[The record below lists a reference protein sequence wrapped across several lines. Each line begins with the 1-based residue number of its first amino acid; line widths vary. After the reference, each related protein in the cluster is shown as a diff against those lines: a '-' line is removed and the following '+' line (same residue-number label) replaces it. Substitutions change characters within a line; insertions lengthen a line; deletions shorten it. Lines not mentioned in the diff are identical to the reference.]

1 MKTSNEIREAF
12 LSYYEKA
19 GHERVESAP
28 LPQKD
33 NPTLLFNNAGMNQFA
48 NVFIGLENRPYS
60 RAVTSQ
66 KCMRVSGKHND
77 LENVG
82 PSPRHHTFF
91 EMLGNFSFGDYF
103 KKDAIKFAWEFLTEE
118 LQLDKS
124 RLWISIYTDD
134 DEAFELWQEHVPA
147 NRILRFGKEEN
158 FWEMGDIGP
167 CGPCSEIHYYI
178 GEMEDMV
185 PEGVNVEDDY
195 LEIWNLV
202 FMQFEKDASGTLTPL
217 PKPSIDT
224 GMGLERITQVLQH
237 KTNNYDT
244 DLFTSAM
251 DAVQELLRHTDE
263 DRDENYVGYRV
274 IADHVRAA
282 TFLIADGVR
291 PGNDG
296 PDYVLRMVMR
306 RAARFGREIGFTEP
320 FMAHVAEAFIQQ
332 MGGAYPELR
341 QKAENI
347 KYTLTREEENFE
359 TVLDRATV
367 HLERILNNLREK
379 EVTEIPGETAFDLHQ
394 TYGLPIEITRD
405 IAQEQKFT
413 IDEAGFLDARAAHKL
428 ASGAGAFKG
437 YDLEGN
443 IYTSVLQDLQEEE
456 KLPNTGVQQAQYDAP
471 RMASQ
476 ILAILKEGERSDIA
490 REGDRVEIV
499 TVATPFY
506 AESGGQV
513 SDIGTIS
520 VATKGAQFRVE
531 GMLKPKGVDGL
542 ILHAGTVVQGE
553 IEIGDTAMLRVD
565 NQRRSDI
572 RRNHTATHIL
582 HEELRRHLG
591 KHVSQAGSLVSPDR
605 LRFDFTHGESVGA
618 EQLSK
623 IENDINHA
631 IGANYPVS
639 IKEMEKNEA
648 ISHGAMALFGEKYGD
663 TVRTVKI
670 GNSDS
675 TYSFELCGGLHVPET
690 NDINQFIFL
699 NEGSV
704 SAGVR
709 RVEAITGRAARE
721 YVTEKLNLINRL
733 STTLSASS
741 DEIEG
746 RLESLLNENR
756 DLKKEIDNMK
766 KESLVG
772 QLDSVLEQ
780 TVQVAGV
787 NLLTAVVEGADSDG
801 LRDLTDRFKDRAGS
815 GVAVL
820 GAVKDGRPLLVVAV
834 TNDLIERGLHAGNI
848 IREIAKMIGGGG
860 GGRPNLAQAG
870 GKDASKLPEALAAV
884 PNLIENS
891 IKD

>member
-12 LSYYEKA
+12 LSYFEKV

-48 NVFIGLENRPYS
+48 NVFLGIDKRPYS
-60 RAVTSQ
+60 RAATSQ

-103 KKDAIKFAWEFLTEE
+103 KTDAIKYAWTFLTEE
-118 LQLDKS
+118 LGLDKE

-147 NRILRFGKEEN
+147 DKILRFGKEEN
-158 FWEMGDIGP
+158 FWEMGDVGP
-167 CGPCSEIHYYI
+167 CGPCSEIHYYL
-178 GEMEDMV
+178 GDMEDMV

-202 FMQFEKDASGTLTPL
+202 FMQFEKDADGNMTPL

-224 GMGLERITQVLQH
+224 GMGLERITQVLQG

-244 DLFTSAM
+244 DLFTPAM
-251 DAVQELLRHTDE
+251 DVVQELLRQSDE
-263 DRDENYVGYRV
+263 ERDENYVGYRV

-282 TFLIADGVR
+282 MFMISDGVR

-296 PDYVLRMVMR
+296 ADYVLRMVMR

-320 FMAHVAEAFIQQ
+320 FMAHVAEAFIQL
-332 MGGAYPELR
+332 MGEAYPELN
-341 QKAENI
+341 QKSENI
-347 KYTLTREEENFE
+347 KYTLTQEEEKFE
-359 TVLDRATV
+359 GVLDRATV
-367 HLERILNNLREK
+367 HLERILNDLRE
-379 EVTEIPGETAFDLHQ
+379 EGVSQIPGDTAFDLLQ

-405 IAQEQKFT
+405 VAQEQQFT
-413 IDEAGFLDARAAHKL
+413 IDEAGYVEARAAHKL
-428 ASGAGAFKG
+428 ASGAGAFQA

-443 IYTSVLQDLQEEE
+443 VYTDILNNLKEDG
-456 KLPNTGVQQAQYDAP
+456 KLPPEGVKQDQYGDP
-471 RMASQ
+471 RMESQ
-476 ILAILKEGERSDIA
+476 ILAIVKEGERNDIA
-490 REGDRVEIV
+490 REGDKVEIV
-499 TVATPFY
+499 TAATPFY
-506 AESGGQV
+506 VESGGQM
-513 SDIGTIS
+513 SDVGTMS
-520 VATKGAQFRVE
+520 AAAKGAQIRVE
-531 GMLKPKGVDGL
+531 DMVKPKGIDGL
-542 ILHAGTVVQGE
+542 ILHVGTVVQGE
-553 IEIGDTAMLRVD
+553 IEIGDTVMLRVD
-565 NQRRSDI
+565 NQRRTDI

-591 KHVSQAGSLVSPDR
+591 KHVTQAGSLVAPDR
-605 LRFDFTHGESVGA
+605 LRFDFTHGESVGSEVLA
-618 EQLSK
+618 E
-623 IENDINHA
+623 IEEDINQA
-631 IGANYPVS
+631 IQANYPIS
-639 IKEMEKNEA
+639 IEAMDKNQA
-648 ISHGAMALFGEKYGD
+648 IENGAMALFGEKYGD

-670 GNSDS
+670 GTTKS

-709 RVEAITGRAARE
+709 RVEAITGRAARD
-721 YVTEKLNLINRL
+721 YVADQLALIGRISGVLNAKPEEL
-733 STTLSASS
+733 
-741 DEIEG
+741 EG
-746 RLESLLNENR
+746 RLDALLAENKE
-756 DLKKEIDNMK
+756 LKKELDSAK
-766 KESLVG
+766 KESLAG
-772 QLDSVLEQ
+772 QLDSVLDQ
-780 TVQVAGV
+780 TSEVAGV
-787 NLLTAVVEGADSDG
+787 TLLTAIVEGADSDG
-801 LRDLTDRFKDRAGS
+801 LRDLTDRFRDKAGS

-820 GAVKDGRPLLVVAV
+820 GTVNDGRPLLVAAV
-834 TNDLIERGLHAGNI
+834 TKDLIDRGLHAGNI
-848 IREIAKMIGGGG
+848 IREVAKVVGGGG

-870 GKDASKLPEALAAV
+870 GKDASKLPEALAIV
-884 PNLIENS
+884 PGLIESS
-891 IKD
+891 IK

>member
-12 LSYYEKA
+12 LSYYEKVS
-19 GHERVESAP
+19 HERVESAP

-48 NVFIGLENRPYS
+48 NVFLGIDKRPYS

-103 KKDAIKFAWEFLTEE
+103 KKDAIKYAWEFLTVE
-118 LQLDKS
+118 LELDKE

-147 NRILRFGKEEN
+147 DRILRFGKEEN
-158 FWEMGDIGP
+158 FWEMGDVGP
-167 CGPCSEIHYYI
+167 CGPCSEIHYYL
-178 GEMEDMV
+178 GPMEEMV

-202 FMQFEKDASGTLTPL
+202 FMQFEKDATGAMTPL

-224 GMGLERITQVLQH
+224 GMGLERITQVLQG

-244 DLFTSAM
+244 DLFTPAM
-251 DAVQELLRHTDE
+251 DVVQELLHHSDDE
-263 DRDENYVGYRV
+263 REENYVGYRV

-282 TFLIADGVR
+282 TFMIADGVR

-296 PDYVLRMVMR
+296 ADYVLRMVMR
-306 RAARFGREIGFTEP
+306 RAARFGREIGFTQP
-320 FMAHVAEAFIQQ
+320 FMAMVAEAYIQH
-332 MGGAYPELR
+332 MGDAYPEIR
-341 QKAENI
+341 QKSENI
-347 KYTLTREEENFE
+347 KYTLTQEEEKFE
-359 TVLDRATV
+359 GVLDRATV
-367 HLERILNNLREK
+367 HLERILNDLREK
-379 EVTEIPGETAFDLHQ
+379 EVSQIPGETAFDLLQ

-405 IAQEQKFT
+405 VAQEQSFT
-413 IDEAGFLDARAAHKL
+413 IDEAGYVEARQAHKL
-428 ASGAGAFKG
+428 ASGAGAFQA
-437 YDLEGN
+437 YELEGN
-443 IYTSVLQDLQEEE
+443 IYTDLLNDLKEEG
-456 KLPNTGVQQAQYDAP
+456 KLPAGGVTQAQYGDP
-471 RMASQ
+471 RMESE
-476 ILAILKEGERSDIA
+476 ILAIIKDGERSDIA
-490 REGDRVEIV
+490 REGDKVEIV
-499 TVATPFY
+499 TAATPFY
-506 AESGGQV
+506 VEAGGQV
-513 SDIGTIS
+513 SDKGSVS
-520 VATKGAQFRVE
+520 VAAKGAQVRVE
-531 GMLKPKGVDGL
+531 DMVRPKGIDGL
-542 ILHAGTVVQGE
+542 IMHSGNVVQGE
-553 IEIGDTAMLRVD
+553 IEIGDTVMLRVD

-591 KHVSQAGSLVSPDR
+591 KHVTQAGSLVAPDR
-605 LRFDFTHGESVGA
+605 LRFDFTHGESVGSDKLA
-618 EQLSK
+618 E
-623 IENDINHA
+623 IERDVNDA
-631 IGANYPVS
+631 IAANLP
-639 IKEMEKNEA
+639 ITIAEMDKNEA
-648 ISHGAMALFGEKYGD
+648 IENGAMALFGEKYGD

-670 GNSDS
+670 GDNKG

-709 RVEAITGRAARE
+709 RVEAITGRAARD
-721 YVTEKLNLINRL
+721 YVTEKLNLVNRL
-733 STTLSASS
+733 SSMLNTPA
-741 DEIEG
+741 DELEG
-746 RLESLLNENR
+746 RLQALLGENR
-756 DLKKEIDNMK
+756 DLKKEIESIK

-772 QLDSVLEQ
+772 QLDSVLDQASE
-780 TVQVAGV
+780 VAGV
-787 NLLTAVVEGADSDG
+787 NLLTAVVEGADPDG
-801 LRDLTDRFKDRAGS
+801 LRDLTDRFRDKAGS

-820 GAVKDGRPLLVVAV
+820 GTVKDGRPLLVAAV
-834 TNDLIERGLHAGNI
+834 TKDLIDRGLHAGNI
-848 IREIAKMIGGGG
+848 IREVAKIVGGGG

-884 PNLIENS
+884 PGLIEDS
-891 IKD
+891 IK

>member
-12 LSYYEKA
+12 LSYFEKVN
-19 GHERVESAP
+19 HERVESAP

-33 NPTLLFNNAGMNQFA
+33 NPTLLFNNAGMNQFT
-48 NVFIGLENRPYS
+48 NVFIGLENRPYR

-103 KKDAIKFAWEFLTEE
+103 KKDAIKYAWEFLTEE
-118 LQLDKS
+118 LGLDKA
-124 RLWISIYTDD
+124 RLWVSIYTDD
-134 DEAFELWQEHVPA
+134 DEAFDLWQEHVPA
-147 NRILRFGKEEN
+147 DRILRFGKEEN
-158 FWEMGDIGP
+158 FWEMGDVGP
-167 CGPCSEIHYYI
+167 CGPCSEIHYYL
-178 GEMEDMV
+178 GDMEDMV
-185 PEGVNVEDDY
+185 AEGVNVEDDY

-202 FMQFEKDASGTLTPL
+202 FMQFEKDASGEMTPL

-244 DLFTSAM
+244 DLFTPAM
-251 DAVQELLRHTDE
+251 DMVQELLRHSDD
-263 DRDENYVGYRV
+263 DREENYVGYRV

-296 PDYVLRMVMR
+296 ADYVLRMVMR

-320 FMAHVAEAFIQQ
+320 FMAHVAQAFIQH
-332 MGGAYPELR
+332 MGEAYPELH

-347 KYTLTREEENFE
+347 KYTLTQEEEKFE
-359 TVLDRATV
+359 AVLDRATV
-367 HLERILNNLREK
+367 HLERVLNDLREK
-379 EVTEIPGETAFDLHQ
+379 EISEIPGETAFDLHQ

-405 IAQEQKFT
+405 VAQEQNFT
-413 IDEAGFLDARAAHKL
+413 IDEGGFLEARAAHKL

-437 YDLEGN
+437 YELEGN
-443 IYTSVLQDLQEEE
+443 IYTELLNDLQEEG
-456 KLPNTGVQQAQYDAP
+456 KLSAEGVEQDQYGDP
-471 RMASQ
+471 RMESQ
-476 ILAILKEGERSDIA
+476 ILAIVKEGERSDIA

-499 TVATPFY
+499 TAATPFY
-506 AESGGQV
+506 VEAGGQV
-513 SDIGTIS
+513 SDKGTIS
-520 VATKGAQFRVE
+520 VAAKGAQVRVE
-531 GMLKPKGVDGL
+531 DMLKPKGVDGL
-542 ILHAGTVVQGE
+542 ILHFGTVVQGE
-553 IEIGDTAMLRVD
+553 LEIGDRAMLRVD
-565 NQRRSDI
+565 NQRRGDI

-591 KHVSQAGSLVSPDR
+591 KHVTQAGSLVAPDR
-605 LRFDFTHGESVGA
+605 LRFDFTHGESVGS
-618 EQLSK
+618 EQLAE
-623 IENDINHA
+623 IEKDINDA
-631 IGANYPVS
+631 ISANYPIS
-639 IKEMEKNEA
+639 IQEMDKNEA

-670 GNSDS
+670 GSGES
-675 TYSFELCGGLHVPET
+675 AYSFELCGGLHVPET

-709 RVEAITGRAARE
+709 RVEAITGQAARE
-721 YVTEKLNLINRL
+721 YVTDKLNLINRL
-733 STTLSASS
+733 SNLLNANS

-746 RLESLLNENR
+746 RLESLLSENR
-756 DLKKEIDNMK
+756 DLKKEIEGMK

-780 TVQVAGV
+780 AAEVSGV
-787 NLLTAVVEGADSDG
+787 NLLTAVVDGADADG
-801 LRDLTDRFKDRAGS
+801 LRNLTDRFRDRSGS

-820 GAVKDGRPLLVVAV
+820 GAVKDGRPLLVAAV
-834 TNDLIERGLHAGNI
+834 TKDLIDRGLHAGNI
-848 IREIAKMIGGGG
+848 IREVAKIVGGGG

-884 PNLIENS
+884 PSLIEAN
-891 IKD
+891 IQ